1 MAIMRSMIHLKRRNY
16 LIFLLI
22 VLLFSMYIPVS
33 AFYQDGTPAYVGMNE
48 NDLNTLQLI
57 YNQMTPEGINQSG
70 WFQANDQP
78 CTWNGIACDGNG
90 SVIRLDFD
98 STDFFCFIPPEIT
111 NLTNLQE
118 LRLRNLGLRGIL
130 PSGLLS
136 MPNLRSIEISG
147 NLLTGNIP
155 QANFPTP
162 LQILILEDNRWTD
175 AKQQN
180 LNSRPNLSICSSV
193 VTYPEGIDTEPGLD
207 GSIPGSLG
215 NLQNLQKL
223 DLSGNNLQGEIPGEL
238 EYLYSIQSIDL
249 SDNST
254 QNPLVISNPTL
265 AQRFSSL
272 PENNLSGV
280 SMPQAIETPDYA
292 QTESSAI
299 AYQQTADAAAAIA
312 YQQTADA
319 AVAIAYQ
326 QTADA
331 AVAIAYQ
338 QTADAAAAIAYQQT
352 ADAAAAIAYQQTA
365 DAAAAIAYQQTADA
379 AAAIAYQQT
388 ADAAAAIAYQQTAD
402 AAAAI
407 AYQQTAD
414 AAAAIA
420 YQQTADAAAANK
432 VVDEDLAVLY
442 AIFNKMTPFGK
453 TDSGWFMTESSCEWK
468 GITCENHRVT
478 ELKFDS
484 VDYFCFIPD
493 EIANLSALRVLSL
506 SNMGLR
512 GIIPSGILSMANL
525 TILNLSNNILSGSL
539 PEIDPALSGRLSLQT
554 LVIANNQLT
563 AEKQSDLDN
572 RPNLQICQSA
582 VQYPDRRR
590 ADSGIPLRGGI
601 PASFSVFSNLQNLD
615 LSGNLLEG
623 EIPSSL
629 GDLSQLSAINL
640 SNNNTENPLT
650 ISDMNLAQRF
660 ASLPQSNL
668 SGVVIL
674 QPTEVFTETPVP
686 VITDTAIPPT
696 DVPTNTSVPPTGVPT
711 STSVPPTAI
720 PSNTAIPVFTN
731 TPIAPTAIPT
741 NTPVPPTAA
750 PTNTAVPP
758 TSVPTLVP
766 TNTPQPTIAIIII
779 VMTSTP
785 QPTQP
790 VIGSPTPIRWITAT
804 QVPWKKPTPYYWPYR
819 TATPVPY
826 NPPIWYYPTSSGN
839 VTYPIATA
847 YVPPL
852 IKTPTPT
859 VNPASKFA
867 FNYVTEKMTSEK
879 IPMTWKFTGMK
890 EYMIN
895 FLTASRSLYPGFA
908 MEWTP
913 ATKLCN
919 ASNCNYDI
927 VKIPDSLLKNGMFY
941 IQLQAKDYSGK
952 IYQSDPIGFQVAG
965 SLTPTPVPTEKPV
978 EKPSIGSFFSRLL
991 RFIFWPLIKL
1001 FQGGS

>member
-319 AVAIAYQ
+319 A
-326 QTADA
+326 
-331 AVAIAYQ
+331 
-338 QTADAAAAIAYQQT
+338 
-352 ADAAAAIAYQQTA
+352 
-365 DAAAAIAYQQTADA
+365 
-379 AAAIAYQQT
+379 
-388 ADAAAAIAYQQTAD
+388 
-402 AAAAI
+402 
-407 AYQQTAD
+407 
-414 AAAAIA
+414 AAIA

-582 VQYPDRRR
+582 VQYPDRRSV
-590 ADSGIPLRGGI
+590 DSGITLSGGI

-991 RFIFWPLIKL
+991 RVIFWPLIKL